1 MPRKHYK
8 FPVNL
13 SGQELHLL
21 FKFVMSYNYH
31 KQLSTD
37 DRILFFCQIASQYAE
52 GLNFTDKYETS
63 YDVEYPLIYSK

>member
-1 MPRKHYK
+1 M
-8 FPVNL
+8 
-13 SGQELHLL
+13 